1 MLVNLICVHL
11 ITVAWR
17 KGNGDFKTF
26 KVFINKIALF
36 YRKMTLFSFQ
46 KDWRK
51 QHQLFPLSLWKDL
64 WLLFSLCFKALCL
77 SGFTPHRCFPC
88 LTQFPDQSPRQRSW
102 SPRVLSRRTKPTKC
116 SPEQPKNP
124 RTSKWFSKLCPFLSK
139 ALEAAATPWQMA
151 SRHN

>member
-46 KDWRK
+46 KD
-51 QHQLFPLSLWKDL
+51 
-64 WLLFSLCFKALCL
+64 
-77 SGFTPHRCFPC
+77 
-88 LTQFPDQSPRQRSW
+88 
-102 SPRVLSRRTKPTKC
+102 
-116 SPEQPKNP
+116 
-124 RTSKWFSKLCPFLSK
+124 
-139 ALEAAATPWQMA
+139 
-151 SRHN
+151 